1 MIDINVELDNDVK
14 TYQFPTSWS
23 EVTVEQFCNLY
34 TINREIHTGMFYTFE
49 AIHKLTGIDREIIEQ
64 IVSAAASSDYGIRD
78 LIHGVIQSRVF
89 THK

>member
-1 MIDINVELDNDVK
+1 M
-14 TYQFPTSWS
+14 TY
-23 EVTVEQFCNLY
+23 
-34 TINREIHTGMFYTFE
+34 
-49 AIHKLTGIDREIIEQ
+49 LTGATPDFADREIIEQ